1 MNREIQTPYDL
12 IWNQE
17 NQFAFKVAKKVL
29 QKPKISVWIVLI
41 PILFLYYAH
50 KIQQYKAAV
59 HDFSKGLKRSK
70 ILALDSA
77 KEEMDSGRKDT
88 GFQDAFVSKDL
99 ENSPNVMRVREK
111 QIAEVVLLKSHYQKL
126 LRQQGSTY
134 PALIRKAYRTSADY
148 RMFLDRLVEA
158 EKAVHD
164 AVLRAYHPGEEAQ
177 AVTKKMQKAAM
188 ALRQEEIKTFFPQT
202 PIS

>member
-1 MNREIQTPYDL
+1 MTRETQTPYDL

-17 NQFAFKVAKKVL
+17 NRFAYRIAKQVL
-29 QKPKISVWIVLI
+29 QKPKISVWLVLI

-59 HDFSKGLKRSK
+59 HDFSKGLMRSK

-77 KEEMDSGRKDT
+77 KQEIDSGKKNT
-88 GFQDAFVSKDL
+88 GFQEAFDAKDL
-99 ENSPNVMRVREK
+99 ADSPNAMQVKEK
-111 QIAEVVLLKSHYQKL
+111 QITEVELLKSHYEKL

-134 PALIRKAYRTSADY
+134 PALIRKAYRTAAEY
-148 RMFLDRLVEA
+148 RTFLNRLAEA

-164 AVLRAYHPGEEAQ
+164 AVLRAYHPSEEAQ
-177 AVTKKMQKAAM
+177 NVTKKMQKAAM
-188 ALRQEEIKTFFPQT
+188 ALRQEEVAAFFR
-202 PIS
+202 

>member
-1 MNREIQTPYDL
+1 MTRETQTPYDL

-17 NQFAFKVAKKVL
+17 NQFAYKVAKQVL
-29 QKPKISVWIVLI
+29 QKPKISVWLVLI

-59 HDFSKGLKRSK
+59 HDFSKGVMRSK

-77 KEEMDSGRKDT
+77 KEEIDSGKKNT
-88 GFQDAFVSKDL
+88 HFQDAFLSEDL
-99 ENSPNVMRVREK
+99 GNAPSVTRVRDK
-111 QIAEVVLLKSHYQKL
+111 QIAEVALLKTHYGKL

-134 PALIRKAYRTSADY
+134 QSLIRKAYRTGADY
-148 RMFLDRLVEA
+148 RVFLDRLTEA

-164 AVLRAYHPGEEAQ
+164 AVLRAYHPNEESKN
-177 AVTKKMQKAAM
+177 VTKKMQKAAGY
-188 ALRQEEIKTFFPQT
+188 LRQEELKIFFG
-202 PIS
+202 